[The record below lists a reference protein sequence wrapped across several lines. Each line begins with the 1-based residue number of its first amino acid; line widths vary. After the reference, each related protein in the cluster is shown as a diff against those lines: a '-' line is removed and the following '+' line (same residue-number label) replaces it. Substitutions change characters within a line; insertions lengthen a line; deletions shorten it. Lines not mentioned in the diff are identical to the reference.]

1 MFGSQRAHVSLSQPS
16 PVSQHPALLRL
27 WRMALVASVVFW
39 LAMIAGNVALYAV
52 HPARH
57 WPVLESVE
65 TLQVASLIPVALLLH
80 QLNRRTTLSRL
91 ITTISLGAMV
101 AGVAIDLGFVTERLT
116 FGQGPIGGPGFYI
129 VWVVVLGWLLAAN
142 AVAWRQRTL
151 PRGVAALGM
160 ATAATATLLYP
171 VWALGLQRVLELG
184 THAHASD

>member
-1 MFGSQRAHVSLSQPS
+1 MPMSVSDSS
-16 PVSQHPALLRL
+16 PVSPVSHNPALLRF
-27 WRMALVASVVFW
+27 WRLALVASVVLW

-65 TLQVASLIPVALLLH
+65 TLQVASLIPVALILH
-80 QLNRRTTLSRL
+80 QLNRRTMLSRL
-91 ITTISLGAMV
+91 ITTISIGAMV

-116 FGQGPIGGPGFYI
+116 FGQGPIGGPVFFI
-129 VWVVVLGWLLAAN
+129 VWVVVLGWLLGAN

-160 ATAATATLLYP
+160 ATAGTGTLLYQ
-171 VWALGLQRVLELG
+171 VWAPRFQRVLELAMHM
-184 THAHASD
+184 HARN